1 MTAGP
6 LVVIGDSMLDIDI
19 EGTADRLSPDA
30 PVPVVDVQ
38 RSWHRP
44 GGAGLAALIATQ
56 AAHEV
61 VLITALAA
69 DDAGQ
74 VLRDLLDPV
83 VDVRPLRLH
92 GSTVCKTRVS
102 AADVPM
108 LRLDTGDGRAEGALI
123 PPAVTEV
130 IAQASTIVVSDYGRG
145 VAALPALRD
154 RLMHQAT
161 HVPLVWDPH
170 PAGAEPIPGCA
181 LVTPNAAEAARFSRT
196 EDVGIQGS
204 RLCELWAAQAVAVTR
219 GDRGATVTDRR
230 SRATTT
236 VPLLDRRAP
245 TRPDTCGAGDAFA
258 AAAAEAL
265 RTGADAH
272 TAVRSAVSWAAA
284 YVHAGAAASLSTAAR
299 SAFLPGSSRWSE
311 RSDPF
316 ELADRIRGTSGR
328 LVATGGCFD
337 LLHRGHVSLL
347 EQARALGDALIVCL
361 NSDSSIRR
369 VKGATRPVVGQ
380 DDRARVLQALA
391 AVDGVAIFDEETP
404 AGLLARLQPDIWVK
418 GTDYANRPM
427 PEADVVRQFGG
438 QIVLVPVIPG
448 YSTSRLVDTATLNR
462 RLDESDTPTVPQEAS

>member
-1 MTAGP
+1 VTAGP

-44 GGAGLAALIATQ
+44 GGAGLAALIAAK
-56 AAHEV
+56 AADEV
-61 VLITALAA
+61 VLITAMAA
-69 DDAGQ
+69 DDAGE
-74 VLRDLLDPV
+74 VLRDLLDPI
-83 VDVRPLRLH
+83 VDVRPLRLR

-102 AADVPM
+102 AAGVPM

-123 PPAVTEV
+123 PPAVTEA
-130 IAQASTIVVSDYGRG
+130 IAQAGTIVISDYGRG
-145 VAALPALRD
+145 VTALPALRE
-154 RLMHQAT
+154 RLT
-161 HVPLVWDPH
+161 HRVAQVPLVWDPH
-170 PAGAEPIPGCA
+170 PAGAEPVPGCA
-181 LVTPNAAEAARFSRT
+181 LVAPNAAEAARFSRT
-196 EDVGIQGS
+196 QDAGTQGS
-204 RLCELWAAQAVAVTR
+204 RLCEIWQAQAVAVTR
-219 GDRGATVTDRR
+219 GDRGATVTDRISR
-230 SRATTT
+230 STTT
-236 VPLLDRRAP
+236 VPVPERRAP
-245 TRPDTCGAGDAFA
+245 MRPDTCGAGDAFA
-258 AAAAEAL
+258 AAAAVTF

-272 TAVRSAVSWAAA
+272 TAVRAAVSWAAD
-284 YVHAGAAASLSTAAR
+284 YVHAGAATSMSTAAR

-311 RSDPF
+311 RRDPF
-316 ELADRIRGTSGR
+316 ELADRIRRTGGR

-361 NSDSSIRR
+361 NSDASIRGA
-369 VKGATRPVVGQ
+369 KGASRPIVGQ
-380 DDRARVLQALA
+380 DDRARVLHALE

-404 AGLLARLQPDIWVK
+404 ADLLARLQPDIWVK

-427 PEADVVRQFGG
+427 AEADVVRQFGG

-462 RLDESDTPTVPQEAS
+462 RLEESAIPTVPQEAS

>member
-1 MTAGP
+1 MTSGP

-44 GGAGLAALIATQ
+44 GGAGLAALIAAQ
-56 AAHEV
+56 AADEV

-69 DDAGQ
+69 DDAGE
-74 VLRDLLDPV
+74 VLHDLLDPV
-83 VDVRPLRLH
+83 VDVRPLRLR

-102 AADVPM
+102 AAGVPM

-123 PPAVTEV
+123 PPAVTEA

-145 VAALPALRD
+145 VTALSALRE
-154 RLMHQAT
+154 RLVHRAAQ
-161 HVPLVWDPH
+161 VPVVWDPH
-170 PAGAEPIPGCA
+170 PAGAEPVPGCA
-181 LVTPNAAEAARFSRT
+181 LVTPNAAEAARFSGT
-196 EDVGIQGS
+196 EDVGIQGR
-204 RLCELWAAQAVAVTR
+204 RLCEVWEAQAIAVTR
-219 GDRGATVTDRR
+219 GDRGATATDRK
-230 SRATTT
+230 SGATTT

-245 TRPDTCGAGDAFA
+245 MRPDTCGAGDAFA

-272 TAVRSAVSWAAA
+272 AAVRAAVSWAAA
-284 YVHAGAAASLSTAAR
+284 YVHAGAAASLSTATR
-299 SAFLPGSSRWSE
+299 SAFLLGSSRWSE
-311 RSDPF
+311 RSDPL
-316 ELADRIRGTSGR
+316 ELADRIRRTGGR

-369 VKGATRPVVGQ
+369 AKGASRPVVGQ
-380 DDRARVLQALA
+380 DDRARVLHALA

-438 QIVLVPVIPG
+438 QIVLVPVVPG
-448 YSTSRLVDTATLNR
+448 YSTSRLVDSATLNR
-462 RLDESDTPTVPQEAS
+462 RLDESAAPTVPQEAS

>member
-1 MTAGP
+1 VTRGP
-6 LVVIGDSMLDIDI
+6 LVIIGDSLLDIDI

-30 PVPVVDVQ
+30 PVAVVDVQ

-44 GGAGLAALIATQ
+44 GGAGLAALIAAQ
-56 AAHEV
+56 AADEV
-61 VLITALAA
+61 ILITALAA
-69 DDAGQ
+69 DDAAE
-74 VLRDLLDPV
+74 VLRDLLEPV
-83 VDVRPLRLH
+83 VDVRPLRLR
-92 GSTVCKTRVS
+92 GNTVCKTRVS
-102 AADVPM
+102 AAGVPM
-108 LRLDTGDGRAEGALI
+108 LRLDTGDGRAEPAPI
-123 PPAVTEV
+123 PTAVTD
-130 IAQASTIVVSDYGRG
+130 ALTQASTIVVSDYGRG
-145 VAALPALRD
+145 VTALPALRE
-154 RLMHQAT
+154 RLT
-161 HVPLVWDPH
+161 HRAAQIPLVWDPH
-170 PAGAEPIPGCA
+170 PAGAEPVPGCA

-219 GDRGATVTDRR
+219 GDRGATVTDRK

-245 TRPDTCGAGDAFA
+245 MRPDTCGAGDAFA

-299 SAFLPGSSRWSE
+299 SAFLPGSIRWSE

-316 ELADRIRGTSGR
+316 ELADRIRRTSGR

-361 NSDSSIRR
+361 NSDSSIHR
-369 VKGATRPVVGQ
+369 VKGASRPVVGQ

-391 AVDGVAIFDEETP
+391 AVDAVAIFDEETP
-404 AGLLARLQPDIWVK
+404 ADLLARLQPDIWVK

-448 YSTSRLVDTATLNR
+448 YSTSRLVDSATLNR
-462 RLDESDTPTVPQEAS
+462 RLDESAVPTVPQEAS

>member
-38 RSWHRP
+38 RSRHRP
-44 GGAGLAALIATQ
+44 GGAGLAALIAAK
-56 AAHEV
+56 AADEV
-61 VLITALAA
+61 VLITAMAA
-69 DDAGQ
+69 DDAGE

-83 VDVRPLRLH
+83 VDVRPLRLR

-102 AADVPM
+102 AAGVPM

-123 PPAVTEV
+123 PPAVTEA

-145 VAALPALRD
+145 VTALPALRE
-154 RLMHQAT
+154 RLT
-161 HVPLVWDPH
+161 HRVAQVPLVWDPH
-170 PAGAEPIPGCA
+170 PAGTEPVLGCA
-181 LVTPNAAEAARFSRT
+181 LVAPNAAEAARFSRT
-196 EDVGIQGS
+196 EDPGIQGS
-204 RLCELWAAQAVAVTR
+204 RLCEVWQAQAVAVTR
-219 GDRGATVTDRR
+219 GDRGATVTDRM
-230 SRATTT
+230 SRNTTT
-236 VPLLDRRAP
+236 VPVLDRRAP
-245 TRPDTCGAGDAFA
+245 MRPDTCGAGDAFA
-258 AAAAEAL
+258 AAAAEAF

-272 TAVRSAVSWAAA
+272 TAVRAAVSWAAA
-284 YVHAGAAASLSTAAR
+284 YVHAGAATSMSIAAR
-299 SAFLPGSSRWSE
+299 RGFLPESGRWSE
-311 RSDPF
+311 RRDPF
-316 ELADRIRGTSGR
+316 ELADRIRRTGGR

-361 NSDSSIRR
+361 NSDASIRGA
-369 VKGATRPVVGQ
+369 KGASRPIVGQ
-380 DDRARVLQALA
+380 DDRARVLHALA

-404 AGLLARLQPDIWVK
+404 ADLLAKLQPDIWVK

-427 PEADVVRQFGG
+427 AEADVVRQFGG
-438 QIVLVPVIPG
+438 QIVLVPVVPG

-462 RLDESDTPTVPQEAS
+462 RLDESAIPTVPQEAS

>member
-6 LVVIGDSMLDIDI
+6 LVIIGDSLLDIDI

-44 GGAGLAALIATQ
+44 GGAGLAALIAAQ
-56 AAHEV
+56 LADEV
-61 VLITALAA
+61 VLITAMAA
-69 DDAGQ
+69 DDAGE
-74 VLRDLLDPV
+74 VLRDLLDPI
-83 VDVRPLRLH
+83 VDVRPLRLR

-102 AADVPM
+102 ASGVPM

-123 PPAVTEV
+123 PPAVTEA

-145 VAALPALRD
+145 VTAMSALRE
-154 RLMHQAT
+154 RLAHGVAQ
-161 HVPLVWDPH
+161 VPLVWDPH
-170 PAGAEPIPGCA
+170 PAGAEPVHGCA
-181 LVTPNAAEAARFSRT
+181 LVAPNAAEAARFSRN
-196 EDVGIQGS
+196 EDPGIQGS
-204 RLCELWAAQAVAVTR
+204 RLCEVWQAQAVAVTR
-219 GDRGATVTDRR
+219 GDRGATVTDRE
-230 SRATTT
+230 SGNTTT
-236 VPLLDRRAP
+236 VPVLDRRAP
-245 TRPDTCGAGDAFA
+245 LRPDTCGAGDAFA
-258 AAAAEAL
+258 AAAAEAF

-272 TAVRSAVSWAAA
+272 TAVRAAVSWAAA
-284 YVHAGAAASLSTAAR
+284 YVHAGAATSMSTAAR
-299 SAFLPGSSRWSE
+299 SGFLPESGSWSE
-311 RSDPF
+311 RRNPF
-316 ELADRIRGTSGR
+316 ELADRIRRTGGR

-361 NSDSSIRR
+361 NSDASIRGA
-369 VKGATRPVVGQ
+369 KGASRPIVGQ
-380 DDRARVLQALA
+380 DDRARVLHALA

-404 AGLLARLQPDIWVK
+404 ADLLAKLQPDIWVK

-427 PEADVVRQFGG
+427 AEADVVRQFGG

-462 RLDESDTPTVPQEAS
+462 RLDESAIPTVPQEAS